1 MSTKDLRNTSEEKV
15 KRLYKIVKQVQSN
28 LWKLMIVGSL
38 SIGFIGVVEYAI
50 IRDIR
55 HTEQA
60 TVDPEAVSILL
71 DTDRAAI
78 LLLHYDRELCRIES
92 DIRRIGTDIYLYYW
106 EAIRSSGKFTAKQL
120 SDEIT
125 KYQYLLNNSSVDT
138 ICNAVSNMDNGDE
151 KIDLNGINMLQNQAI
166 DLDSEFDTAMSE
178 YLSAYH
184 DYNDMLEKH
193 EKVLEAF
200 NYTSIFTEVEL
211 IEEEN

>member
-28 LWKLMIVGSL
+28 LWKLMIIGSL

-55 HTEQA
+55 YTDQ
-60 TVDPEAVSILL
+60 TTIDPEAVSILL

-106 EAIRSSGKFTAKQL
+106 DAIRSSGKFTAKQL

-138 ICNAVSNMDNGDE
+138 ICNAVSNMDSGDE

-184 DYNDMLEKH
+184 DYNNMLEKH
-193 EKVLEAF
+193 AKVLEAF
-200 NYTSIFTEVEL
+200 NYTSIFTEVDL